1 VICAVEIANLKVL
14 QKENLVEKC
23 KKKGRYFKK
32 KLESRKEIKV
42 LGLMAGLENW
52 IEWSRGS

>member
-1 VICAVEIANLKVL
+1 VEIANLKVL

-42 LGLMAGLENW
+42 LGLMAGLEN
-52 IEWSRGS
+52 